1 EWCSAAE
8 GQRWAKIMRQVEEL
22 RAGVTAEE
30 VEQTIEVL
38 REAKV
43 PVSSKVWKLKE
54 PTPATLRCLRCGHEW
69 QEDYSMEKAQN
80 EERMCAKCRSN
91 SVRVLI

>member
-1 EWCSAAE
+1 
-8 GQRWAKIMRQVEEL
+8 L
-22 RAGVTAEE
+22 H
-30 VEQTIEVL
+30 
-38 REAKV
+38 
-43 PVSSKVWKLKE
+43 
-54 PTPATLRCLRCGHEW
+54 CGHEW